1 MSINENIDGSPI
13 TASTST
19 ELVDHNHPLYIHPSD
34 TQGICR
40 KNRYDTSLHELWD
53 RCNAIVLAWIMN
65 TISPSLISSVIYA
78 SDAYT
83 VWEDLK
89 KRFDR
94 DNASRACY
102 LHKEI
107 AILTQ
112 GISYVSVHYT
122 KLRELWDEYETLTP
136 PPTCGCAESRK
147 YVEHYQI
154 QKLYQFLTGLNESYE
169 NAKNHVLMTRP
180 LPNLNQAYAM
190 IVNVKSQRIDEKCVF
205 FEGNEAAM
213 MSNKGYSGGQTNNNP
228 NGWFIG
234 GYNSGGQN
242 KWKGGK
248 PNAQA
253 NSVTSYGVSTS
264 DIQGQGHQTPV
275 TSPAHFFT
283 QEQYQQIQHLLNKDK
298 EAEPVA
304 SAVTAGT
311 TEKYDEIPENARN
324 KVHLSAGEQVSITH
338 TYICSF
344 FKNKKELSSGK
355 VLGIGKEELG
365 LYILKLKEHHCTV
378 CPVAKQSRLPFPT
391 SSSCSKYIFDIVHG
405 DVWRPYKVATHDE
418 KRYFLTLV
426 NEYSRFSWLF
436 LLHSKSDT
444 VELLLKTQGIVHQ
457 SSCTYIPKQNEVVER
472 KHRSILDMARALRDT
487 VFKEEVFP
495 FKHIASDASSLFP
508 VLELVEQSTQPAVDL
523 NDVEYPAASPSQF
536 PTTTPGQHSIDAV
549 ESPSSSL
556 SSISIPSNLG

>member
-1 MSINENIDGSPI
+1 
-13 TASTST
+13 
-19 ELVDHNHPLYIHPSD
+19 
-34 TQGICR
+34 
-40 KNRYDTSLHELWD
+40 
-53 RCNAIVLAWIMN
+53 MN

-205 FEGNEAAM
+205 DEGNEAAM

-234 GYNSGGQN
+234 GYNSEGQN
-242 KWKGGK
+242 KWKGGT

-311 TEKYDEIPENARN
+311 TE
-324 KVHLSAGEQVSITH
+324 
-338 TYICSF
+338 
-344 FKNKKELSSGK
+344 
-355 VLGIGKEELG
+355 
-365 LYILKLKEHHCTV
+365 
-378 CPVAKQSRLPFPT
+378 
-391 SSSCSKYIFDIVHG
+391 
-405 DVWRPYKVATHDE
+405 
-418 KRYFLTLV
+418 
-426 NEYSRFSWLF
+426 
-436 LLHSKSDT
+436 
-444 VELLLKTQGIVHQ
+444 
-457 SSCTYIPKQNEVVER
+457 
-472 KHRSILDMARALRDT
+472 
-487 VFKEEVFP
+487 
-495 FKHIASDASSLFP
+495 
-508 VLELVEQSTQPAVDL
+508 LVEQSTQPAVDL

-556 SSISIPSNLG
+556 SSISIPSNLGQPILSSPSSLPLSAGAPSSPSLALRK